1 MLLMFF
7 WMTQDF
13 FRSHQGP
20 SSFPSART
28 GRRVC
33 KGRLAS
39 GASETAGFGNWF
51 ISWVESRW
59 PKGRRCPY
67 GLIST
72 GLQPGAPRA
81 RRRSRFSG
89 LPTSGSL

>member
-1 MLLMFF
+1 
-7 WMTQDF
+7 MTQDF
-13 FRSHQGP
+13 FRSRQEA

-28 GRRVC
+28 SGRVR
-33 KGRLAS
+33 KGWSAS
-39 GASETAGFGNWF
+39 GASGTARLGNWF
-51 ISWVESRW
+51 ITWVENRW
-59 PKGRRCPY
+59 PEGRRCPY